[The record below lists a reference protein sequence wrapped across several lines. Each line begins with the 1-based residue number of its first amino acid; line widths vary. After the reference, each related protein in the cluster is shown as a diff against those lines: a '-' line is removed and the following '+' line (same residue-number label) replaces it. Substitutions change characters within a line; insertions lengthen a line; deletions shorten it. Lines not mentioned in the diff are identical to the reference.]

1 MASRLSKAIALDHRT
16 RPSYSLTGG
25 VGGVKPREPVSPLSL
40 LRPQLPVQLENAL
53 ASFNNIHRSLVVSL
67 NPRSCPAFRYLQYE
81 KWESLVSFPT

>member
-40 LRPQLPVQLENAL
+40 LRPLLPVQLENAL
-53 ASFNNIHRSLVVSL
+53 ACLNNIHVCSLI
-67 NPRSCPAFRYLQYE
+67 PRSRPAFRCLQYE
-81 KWESLVSFPT
+81 KREPHMSMT